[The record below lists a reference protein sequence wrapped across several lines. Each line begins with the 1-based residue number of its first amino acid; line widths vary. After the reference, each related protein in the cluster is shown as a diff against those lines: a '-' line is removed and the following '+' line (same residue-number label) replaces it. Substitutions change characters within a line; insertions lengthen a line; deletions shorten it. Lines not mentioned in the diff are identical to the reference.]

1 MTELENVLDP
11 VSEEEHLKQIWRD
24 LKVGE
29 NGFLTIAE
37 LSAVCEHIG
46 MSHMDEEVCGRAIII
61 KEY

>member
-46 MSHMDEEVCGRAIII
+46 MSHMDEEV
-61 KEY
+61 